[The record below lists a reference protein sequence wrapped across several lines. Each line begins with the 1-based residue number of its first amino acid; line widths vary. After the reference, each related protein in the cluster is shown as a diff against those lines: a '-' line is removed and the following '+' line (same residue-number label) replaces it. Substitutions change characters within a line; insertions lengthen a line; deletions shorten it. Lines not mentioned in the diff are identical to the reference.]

1 MRRIRME
8 DVARKAGVSVMT
20 VSRALKPGDLVSP
33 KTRQKILKVVKE
45 LGYVP
50 DQIAGS
56 LSSQRSGFV
65 AMLVPSLNNPPLAE
79 TTHALATTLEA
90 AGLQI
95 LIGYTNY
102 EPGREE
108 RLIAELLQRR
118 PEAVVVIADGHSPGS
133 RKLLTNAG
141 IPVVHLWDW
150 PSRPIDNVVGFSNE
164 DVGDALVRY
173 LIERGYRK
181 LAYLGEVEDE
191 GTRGARRRQGFV
203 RAVQEL
209 NVGPVWVF
217 DYKPPPFNMTSG
229 REAFRLM
236 RERWPDVDAVV
247 CVSDPC
253 AFGVLT
259 EAQAMGLSVPSQL
272 AVVGFGNFEVSRCC
286 TPSLTTVSVDAGRI
300 GREAGTLL
308 ADLLR
313 TPTTKEFER
322 SRCRIKVE
330 AVLTPRGTTR

>member
-1 MRRIRME
+1 M
-8 DVARKAGVSVMT
+8 
-20 VSRALKPGDLVSP
+20 
-33 KTRQKILKVVKE
+33 KE

-56 LSSQRSGFV
+56 LSSMRSGFV
-65 AMLVPSLNNPPLAE
+65 AVLVPSLNNPPLAE

-133 RKLLTNAG
+133 RKLLSTAA

-150 PSRPIDNVVGFSNE
+150 PSRPIDHVVGFSNQAVT
-164 DVGDALVRY
+164 DGIVRY
-173 LIERGYRK
+173 LIERGYRR
-181 LAYLGEVEDE
+181 LAYLGETNDE
-191 GTRGARRRQGFV
+191 GTRGARRRHGFV
-203 RAVQEL
+203 TAVKEL
-209 NVGPVWVF
+209 NVGPVRVF

-229 REAFRLM
+229 RGAFRLM
-236 RERWPDVDAVV
+236 FERWPDLDAVV

-259 EAQAMGLSVPSQL
+259 EAQTMGLSVPSQL
-272 AVVGFGNFEVSRCC
+272 AVVGFGDSEVSRCC
-286 TPSLTTVSVDAGRI
+286 VRALTSSGGRWRASDA
-300 GREAGTLL
+300 EAGLL
-308 ADLLR
+308 LLNLLDEVFDR
-313 TPTTKEFER
+313 QSLERRNASEFD
-322 SRCRIKVE
+322 
-330 AVLTPRGTTR
+330 ATLTPRGTTR

>member
-1 MRRIRME
+1 MRRIRMQ

-20 VSRALKPGDLVSP
+20 VSRALKPGELVSP
-33 KTRQKILKVVKE
+33 ETRRQILKVVKE

-65 AMLVPSLNNPPLAE
+65 AVLVPSLNNPPLAE

-108 RLIAELLQRR
+108 RLIAEMLQRR
-118 PEAVVVIADGHSPGS
+118 PEAIVVIADGHSPGS
-133 RKLLTNAG
+133 RKLLSTAE

-164 DVGDALVRY
+164 AVTDGIVRY
-173 LIERGYRK
+173 LIERGYRR
-181 LAYLGEVEDE
+181 LAYLGETNDE

-203 RAVQEL
+203 AAVEEL
-209 NVGPVWVF
+209 NVGPARVF

-236 RERWPDVDAVV
+236 FERWPDLDAVV

-259 EAQAMGLSVPSQL
+259 EAQAMGLSVPSRL
-272 AVVGFGNFEVSRCC
+272 AVVGFGDFEVSRCC
-286 TPSLTTVSVDAGRI
+286 TPPLTTVSVDAGRI
-300 GREAGTLL
+300 GRETGSLL
-308 ADLLR
+308 VDLLR
-313 TPTTKEFER
+313 RPPAGEAAR
-322 SRCRIKVE
+322 SRYRIRVD